1 MRKAGELTEDDEKF
15 VRFVV
20 MKIAAEVTRQ
30 ALADASFALL
40 GKAVD
45 LDQFEDGEGGKGI
58 GVAGD
63 HGGELET
70 EAGGQSKAGEA
81 AASKGQERTEQQHK

>member
-1 MRKAGELTEDDEKF
+1 MRKAGELTEEDEDF

-40 GKAVD
+40 GKSVD
-45 LDQFEDGEGGKGI
+45 VDKFDSSREGAEELGKQLGEPRVNAK
-58 GVAGD
+58 GD
-63 HGGELET
+63 H
-70 EAGGQSKAGEA
+70 K
-81 AASKGQERTEQQHK
+81 

>member
-1 MRKAGELTEDDEKF
+1 MRKAGELTEEDEKF

-45 LDQFEDGEGGKGI
+45 LDQFENGERGKGI
-58 GVAGD
+58 GVAGG
-63 HGGELET
+63 HGGESET
-70 EAGGQSKAGEA
+70 DAGEQNKAGEA
-81 AASKGQERTEQQHK
+81 AATKLQEKIKQQHK